1 MDCNIRKTIIV
12 KTRSKNEEYAM
23 AEKIHNQLIGNNDYI
38 DSRIVLNM
46 SGDRKDGTENE
57 VHLYIFEDSQTDPV
71 III

>member
-1 MDCNIRKTIIV
+1 MDCNIRKTIII
-12 KTRSKNEEYAM
+12 KTRSKDEEYAV
-23 AEKIHNQLIGNNDYI
+23 AEKIHNQLRGNNDYI
-38 DSRIVLNM
+38 DSRIVLNR

>member
-57 VHLYIFEDSQTDPV
+57 VHLYIFENSQTDPV